1 MFNIIFFVTVFVAV
15 FSVLNPI
22 GAIPIL
28 IALTENYTPEERKH
42 VIKKSITVAGGIIIA
57 FMFVGTYIFRGL
69 GINISDFE
77 VAGGILLFKVAF
89 DMIQGR
95 TSNTKLTTAEQE
107 DTLSREAVGV
117 VPLGMPLLAG
127 PGTITTSI
135 IYFNLKSN
143 GIDDQILVFI
153 AVVLTI
159 ITAYI
164 ILMFSTALFK
174 RLGKT
179 GSLVI
184 SRIMGLLLA
193 SIGIEFIASGIFG
206 LYLQF

>member
-1 MFNIIFFVTVFVAV
+1 
-15 FSVLNPI
+15 
-22 GAIPIL
+22 
-28 IALTENYTPEERKH
+28 
-42 VIKKSITVAGGIIIA
+42 
-57 FMFVGTYIFRGL
+57 
-69 GINISDFE
+69 
-77 VAGGILLFKVAF
+77 GGILLFKVAF

-95 TSNTKLTTAEQE
+95 TSNTKLTSAEEE

-117 VPLGMPLLAG
+117 VPLGIPLLAG
-127 PGTITTSI
+127 PGTITTTM

-143 GIDDQILVFI
+143 GLDDQILVFL

-159 ITAYI
+159 IVAYI
-164 ILMFSTALFK
+164 ILLFSTALFK

-206 LYLQF
+206 LYSQF

>member
-1 MFNIIFFVTVFVAV
+1 LFNIIFFVTVFVAV